1 MAHAVD
7 AAGPTGPT
15 NNGTGTQPDDLSVEV
30 PRTLTE
36 APPPR
41 LLGLADQTALWG
53 NLGISLLLVV
63 AGTFVLAPDPSLP
76 QLPLMGAVV
85 AVLVGAVLGN
95 LLLGLAAVPGAET
108 GAPAMVLVRGLL
120 GRKGSALPTAAN
132 IAQNLGWA
140 VVEIVVIAGA
150 AARLTT
156 DAARPFFVIAAGV
169 GATAMALR
177 PLGVVRGYLKRV
189 AVWVVLASSAYLLF
203 HVVTAD
209 RPPVDGTSWSAFWK
223 AVDIVIALPI
233 SWIPLAADYSRHSR
247 TRRDA
252 FWGAAIGYGA
262 ATIAFFLLGVLAT
275 ASGRAGDDVIA
286 SLLAIPA
293 GAVALLVLV
302 IDELDEVFANVY
314 STTVSAQ
321 NLAPRLDRRVGV
333 VAVGAI
339 ATVAGLLISDYV
351 SYESFLFL
359 LGSVFVPLFGTF
371 AVDYYVFRRGRW
383 DVSDDAPTRWVMLLP
398 WVAGFVVY
406 QFVNPGFVSAW
417 ASFWVER
424 REDLGIVVPTWAS
437 ASLLSFAVSAALAYL
452 VDAISAKISSR
463 AATSTS

>member
-1 MAHAVD
+1 MAKT
-7 AAGPTGPT
+7 AAPTVPIGDEPVAT
-15 NNGTGTQPDDLSVEV
+15 EV
-30 PRTLTE
+30 PRTLVE

-76 QLPLMGAVV
+76 SLPVAGAVV
-85 AVLVGAVLGN
+85 AVLLGAVLGN
-95 LLLGLAAVPGAET
+95 LLLGLAAIPGAET

-120 GRKGSALPTAAN
+120 GRKGSVLPTAAN

-140 VVEIVVIAGA
+140 VVEIIVIAEA
-150 AARLTT
+150 ASRLTT
-156 DAARPFFVIAAGV
+156 DAVRPFVVLAAGA
-169 GATAMALR
+169 GATLMAIR

-189 AVWVVLASSAYLLF
+189 AVWAVLASSAYLLF
-203 HVVTAD
+203 QVLTAD
-209 RPPVDGTSWSAFWK
+209 RPPIGDASWSAFWK

-252 FWGAAIGYGA
+252 FAGAVIGYGA

-275 ASGRAGDDVIA
+275 ASGQAGDDVIA

-293 GAVALLVLV
+293 GTIALLILV
-302 IDELDEVFANVY
+302 VDELDEVFANIY
-314 STTVSAQ
+314 STVVSAQ
-321 NLAPRLDRRVGV
+321 NLVPRLDRRIGVAVVGV
-333 VAVGAI
+333 I
-339 ATVAGLLISDYV
+339 ATVASLLISDYV

-371 AVDYYVFRRGRW
+371 AVDYYLFRRDRW
-383 DVSDDAPTRWVMLLP
+383 DVSDDAPTRWVMLVP
-398 WVAGFVVY
+398 WIAGFVVY
-406 QFVNPGFVSAW
+406 QIVNPGFVNAW
-417 ASFWVER
+417 ATFWIER
-424 REDLGIVVPTWAS
+424 REDLGIAVPTWAS
-437 ASLLSFAVSAALAYL
+437 ASLLSFLTAALLTLAI
-452 VDAISAKISSR
+452 DAIASR
-463 AATSTS
+463 RR